1 MDRACF
7 FRECQKGSSGG
18 VPKRT
23 AVAASSPMPTS
34 TSGTSLEES
43 MKNINLIDL
52 DEAQPNAAPS
62 SGLAPS
68 TLVQEENITP
78 NLVESS
84 EAPISRPPAMEGQQD
99 SDVNHTKPKEEVNS
113 RLQSLFQTPQ
123 VNGTTKHTPVAQ
135 EPLPAR
141 STGARDGNANPA
153 ELRANREWIAKLNAA
168 APKPLPK
175 PLKKRS
181 GEVLVV
187 SFLLV
192 DFLARRLCELNVVGL
207 KVGSS
212 PKNVLL
218 TIDFYLFPDVLD
230 WSSCR
235 IRLNANDPH
244 FEPFQLRSPRHPS
257 HGLCFAGQL
266 SKRVSARACTASSQ
280 ARMKVRYSSRHS
292 STPSGNPSAIHYLAL
307 EIYFYPRN
315 LQVSAPHPSSFLPS
329 ESDVHLSKQH
339 DEYPQ

>member
-7 FRECQKGSSGG
+7 FGEWQKGSSGG

-34 TSGTSLEES
+34 TSSTSLEES

-62 SGLAPS
+62 GPAPS

-84 EAPISRPPAMEGQQD
+84 EAPISRPPAMEVQQD
-99 SDVNHTKPKEEVNS
+99 SDMNHTKPKEEVNS

-123 VNGTTKHTPVAQ
+123 ANGTTKHTPVAQ

-141 STGARDGNANPA
+141 STSARDGNTNPA
-153 ELRANREWIAKLNAA
+153 ELRANREWIAKLNTS

-192 DFLARRLCELNVVGL
+192 GFLARRLCELNAVGL

-212 PKNVLL
+212 P
-218 TIDFYLFPDVLD
+218 
-230 WSSCR
+230 
-235 IRLNANDPH
+235 
-244 FEPFQLRSPRHPS
+244 
-257 HGLCFAGQL
+257 
-266 SKRVSARACTASSQ
+266 
-280 ARMKVRYSSRHS
+280 
-292 STPSGNPSAIHYLAL
+292 
-307 EIYFYPRN
+307 
-315 LQVSAPHPSSFLPS
+315 
-329 ESDVHLSKQH
+329 
-339 DEYPQ
+339 